1 MANDADRSNV
11 EDSSLAPLG
20 REEYVE
26 QAHFFRALGERLC
39 ENVPMQEVLSLVR
52 EEVLA
57 TTKLPM
63 AIDFLLAEL
72 RHAGILGSAMAR
84 LEHYFTPFQVFVIHE
99 SEEER
104 RRFDMRVGL
113 EVLRREAEY
122 RAEAPTRA
130 GLFLYQFEALCR
142 NRLGYDRG
150 LEAVARDPGFDAT
163 WRDWIRTVRRQ
174 IGMVDLADL
183 IYVHSEYYHQRS
195 SGGSKRAV
203 RAGPSS
209 APRGNAAR
217 EQTLISEDLV
227 VGGEDAPARDS
238 TAVVLFGEREGRI
251 ALANRH
257 KDPLFLFASL
267 HRQLGYPEVPRPQ
280 LADTEHALLPQLA
293 RRLEQLESRLKLV
306 EEEQRGGIDLTKFY
320 QRPDQGPAA
329 E

>member
-1 MANDADRSNV
+1 MASDADISP
-11 EDSSLAPLG
+11 LAPLG

-26 QAHFFRALGERLC
+26 QAHFFRALAERLR
-39 ENVPMQEVLSLVR
+39 ENVPMQEVLVTVR

-72 RHAGILGSAMAR
+72 RHAGVVSSAMLQ
-84 LEHYFTPFQVFVIHE
+84 LEHYFTPFQVFVVQE
-99 SEEER
+99 AENER
-104 RRFDMRVGL
+104 RRFDLRIGL

-122 RAEAPTRA
+122 RAESPSRQ

-150 LEAVARDPGFDAT
+150 LEAVARDPAFDAT
-163 WRDWIRTVRRQ
+163 WSDWIRTVRRQ

-183 IYVHSEYYHQRS
+183 IYVHSEYYYQ
-195 SGGSKRAV
+195 
-203 RAGPSS
+203 RAGRSAAPSGNVPSGTVSS
-209 APRGNAAR
+209 AAGNVGA
-217 EQTLISEDLV
+217 ED
-227 VGGEDAPARDS
+227 GPARLEDDS
-238 TAVVLFGEREGRI
+238 QSVILFGEREGRI
-251 ALANRH
+251 ALANRR
-257 KDPLFLFASL
+257 KDPLYLFGSL

-280 LADTEHALLPQLA
+280 AVEAEQTTLPQLA
-293 RRLEQLESRLKLV
+293 RRLEQIEARIKLV

-320 QRPDQGPAA
+320 NRPDLEPPVA